1 MDVAATT
8 PNRRIDLAGEAA
20 FRVGAATIDPVSRD
34 ASFEGGKERLQ
45 PQNVKVLIALS
56 QKTGEAVRRE
66 ELIERCW
73 DGRIVGEDVINRSI
87 STLRQFAKRAGGF
100 AIETVPRCGYRL
112 IEAPDRAQKAK
123 RRWLAAAG
131 GAAILAVG
139 AGWYALEAPAVPTS
153 ADMPTIAVLPL
164 TEDSSNRETHDV
176 AGATRARRSAS

>member
-8 PNRRIDLAGEAA
+8 PNRRIELAGEAA

-87 STLRQFAKRAGGF
+87 STLRQFARRAGGF

-112 IEAPDRAQKAK
+112 IEAPDSGAK
-123 RRWLAAAG
+123 IQARWLAAAG
-131 GAAILAVG
+131 GAADSGGGGRLVCVG
-139 AGWYALEAPAVPTS
+139 
-153 ADMPTIAVLPL
+153 
-164 TEDSSNRETHDV
+164 R
-176 AGATRARRSAS
+176 AGARRQARTCRPSRFCR